1 MVRPGSR
8 GLIIGPKLELTLP
21 WNFYVE
27 AEALHRVVEDTE
39 TDSVSFSGATQ
50 GFVFHFKQKLTSW
63 EFPVLGRYRLSRLPL
78 SPFLEAGPSYRPFG
92 GGSNISHWGLAGGA
106 GIELHAHGLRIAP
119 EICYTHWQA
128 LGSSPTG

>member
-92 GGSNISHWGLAGGA
+92 GGSNISHWGPRRRRGNRAARSWPPHRARDPLYALASA
-106 GIELHAHGLRIAP
+106 
-119 EICYTHWQA
+119 WF
-128 LGSSPTG
+128 